1 MVQKTTILLAT
12 LAALCLLGIAAIGIL
27 RAQTLP
33 PVPGSADLAPPRSDL
48 DLPRA
53 ERPVPTERP
62 VFTGLAKEAPVDAQP
77 GAEPHAT
84 PPTASTAAP
93 AVSPPSVFYQSLP
106 GSRYTMSWPIPGTFN
121 VAGAEPD
128 EPELN
133 KLRQADAAMG
143 KQADQLA
150 ERYAASED
158 AEQRNAIKA
167 ELTEHLTNH
176 FSVQQQIRDR
186 ELARVEAR
194 VKKLRELTQK
204 RREAQKTI
212 VEQRL
217 DQLVREA
224 EGLGW
229 TPPAS
234 DYGSTALSRGG
245 QQGASI
251 TLPAPQSIPPAPPR
265 TH

>member
-1 MVQKTTILLAT
+1 MVRKTTILLAT

-27 RAQTLP
+27 RAQALP
-33 PVPGSADLAPPRSDL
+33 PAPESADLAPPRSDL
-48 DLPRA
+48 GLPRA
-53 ERPVPTERP
+53 ERPV
-62 VFTGLAKEAPVDAQP
+62 FTDLSKEAPVDVQP
-77 GAEPHAT
+77 GAERQT
-84 PPTASTAAP
+84 PRPAASTAAP
-93 AVSPPSVFYQSLP
+93 AVSPPSVVYQSLP
-106 GSRYTMSWPIPGTFN
+106 GDPNTMSWPISGTFN

-128 EPELN
+128 EPELH

-143 KQADQLA
+143 KQEDQLA

-158 AEQRNAIKA
+158 AEQRSAIKA
-167 ELTEHLTNH
+167 ELAEHLTNH

-217 DQLVREA
+217 DQLLREA

-234 DYGSTALSRGG
+234 DYGSKVLSRGG

-251 TLPAPQSIPPAPPR
+251 SLPGPPSIPPASPLTR
-265 TH
+265 